1 MIERTPM
8 RSLQPSIALPFMR
21 HTFQV
26 ALALSVL
33 SLPLAAV
40 ALPFK
45 PDPTSFATYLGK
57 KAMED
62 GSKVSFSNLVGCRA
76 SGKGTKE
83 TYSCQT
89 GDALL
94 TTAAGERRSCKAVA
108 RDGRP
113 GITWA
118 AHSKGG
124 GSWQGNLECPPLAET
139 GTGTGGAMTPR

>member
-1 MIERTPM
+1 MIEATPM
-8 RSLQPSIALPFMR
+8 RSAQPSITLPFMR
-21 HTFQV
+21 HSFQA

-45 PDPTSFATYLGK
+45 PDPTSFAIYLGK
-57 KAMED
+57 RTMED
-62 GSKVSFSNLVGCRA
+62 GSRVKFSNLVGCVA

-94 TTAAGERRSCKAVA
+94 TTAAGVQRSCKAVV

-113 GITWA
+113 GIIWTA
-118 AHSKGG
+118 KSNGV
-124 GSWQGNLECPPLAET
+124 GSSQGNLECPPLPEA
-139 GTGTGGAMTPR
+139 GTGTP